1 MSTDIFGRVHLGYL
15 VVASRQIPA
24 WRQFASE
31 GIGVHVESADD
42 TALTL
47 RVDDHAR
54 RLIVTP
60 GDAEDVL
67 AIGMQLDGEVELNI
81 ALTRLRE
88 QGIEVTRHDGE
99 AAALRGVA
107 AFWSCTGPK
116 RTQIELF
123 TTATL
128 TDRPLNMKT
137 SGFITGAGGLGHMA
151 ITTREPASMQ
161 RFWESIF
168 NARLSDH
175 VEDRISGVDLKFT
188 FLRLNERHHSVAIGA
203 TRGLRMNP
211 VRTGIHHL
219 ALQAGCLDDVVQA
232 YRRCRALGYP
242 ITSGIGQHPN
252 DKELSFYVETP
263 SGFEIEIGWNPLVI
277 DGTAEQQWR
286 ATTYQGVSLWGHFP
300 ESLTLADHLR
310 RIGRGVMSLTR
321 REYTPGAAP

>member
-1 MSTDIFGRVHLGYL
+1 MNPDIFGRVHLGYL
-15 VVASRQIPA
+15 LVASRQIPA

-31 GIGVHVESADD
+31 GIGVHVESADES
-42 TALTL
+42 ALTL
-47 RVDDHAR
+47 RVDHHAR

-60 GDAEDVL
+60 GDAEDVQ
-67 AIGMQLDGEVELNI
+67 AIGVQLDGQAELDI

-88 QGIEVTRHDGE
+88 QGIAVTRHTGE
-99 AAALRGVA
+99 AAALRGVE
-107 AFWSCTGPK
+107 AFWCCTGPK

-128 TDRPLNMKT
+128 TDQPLRMK
-137 SGFITGAGGLGHMA
+137 SGGFITGAGGLGHMA

-161 RFWESIF
+161 RFWETIF

-175 VEDRISGVDLKFT
+175 VEDRISGVDLEFT

-211 VRTGIHHL
+211 LRTAIHHL
-219 ALQAGCLDDVVQA
+219 ALQAASLDDVVQA

-242 ITSGIGQHPN
+242 IASGIGQHPN

-277 DGTAEQQWR
+277 DEAAEQHWQT
-286 ATTYQGVSLWGHFP
+286 ATYQGVSLWGHFP
-300 ESLTLADHLR
+300 ESLTLGDHLR
-310 RIGRGVMSLTR
+310 RFGRGVMSLTR
-321 REYTPGAAP
+321 QEYIPGATP